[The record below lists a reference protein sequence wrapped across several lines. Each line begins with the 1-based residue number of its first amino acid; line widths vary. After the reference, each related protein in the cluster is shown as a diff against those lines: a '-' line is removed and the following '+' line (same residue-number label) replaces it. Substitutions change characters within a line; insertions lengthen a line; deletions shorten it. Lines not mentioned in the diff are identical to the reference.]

1 MIGNLRSKGPR
12 KELLQQIYK
21 KGRSYMYLAVIRY
34 VCNTLF
40 YLFIL
45 EAAVQHTSILYKQR
59 LDTPVSHSRW
69 HHQVF
74 ITLYSLRWCN
84 IGTACCC
91 QLAVWLDMIYVWITR
106 IAAAAVVEMMHHYYT
121 LHLHRD
127 LICQLISVTCW
138 IQLNNVIHTT
148 LLTLHHHRWELIT

>member
-21 KGRSYMYLAVIRY
+21 KGRSYMYLALICY

-45 EAAVQHTSILYKQR
+45 EAAVQHTSILYNQR
-59 LDTPVSHSRW
+59 LDTLVSHYWW

-84 IGTACCC
+84 IGTACCH

-106 IAAAAVVEMMHHYYT
+106 ATAVVEMMHHYYT

-127 LICQLISVTCW
+127 LLSVTCW

-148 LLTLHHHRWELIT
+148 LLTLHHHRWELFT